1 MYSTE
6 KGCVFSIGNE
16 IYETCRYNT
25 SIVFIRWVVSVSLI
39 FESPNNKC
47 NNNIY
52 NKSYE
57 NKNKNKNTE
66 NNNRSD
72 IHKSKK
78 TMSGTNNEIPSGNNN
93 KECGIISVP

>member
-1 MYSTE
+1 M
-6 KGCVFSIGNE
+6 
-16 IYETCRYNT
+16 
-25 SIVFIRWVVSVSLI
+25 VSVSLI

-52 NKSYE
+52 NENYE

-72 IHKSKK
+72 IPKSRKIVF
-78 TMSGTNNEIPSGNNN
+78 GTNNEISSTLKNNREQCGSITVPYTNNRLLFPLYSKVSSSTKN
-93 KECGIISVP
+93 KYKPTQK